1 MSKHGAPLPESISW
15 RVFLVFFG
23 MFQITLAA
31 GLIVGWAAIAG
42 SMLVESPQN
51 GGAGLTLDET
61 TQMFG
66 LAASVNYISPLFL
79 GILLDRF
86 GPRCCSIVSNSFVAI
101 GCMVFSTSQQFSM
114 FTLGICL
121 IAFGGPGA
129 QTSLIHLGN
138 LFPERRFFVMGCVAE
153 TITLSFAI
161 FPLMDVLWQATPL
174 GFRDLF
180 GGLSAMVAISAVC
193 SFLLWPDQP
202 YEVKEP
208 VTSSDEALEEDLEA
222 TLLTTNDDETAI
234 KSPLTRLQDASLKE
248 QLTSGI
254 FLRLTMFFLVTSF
267 WANFYIAIVTTEL
280 GDQQRFDLQ
289 VQHQLAVLLS
299 FIDAAAIV
307 CAPLSGYLLDSVGF
321 VPTALITIFLGI
333 LQMILLL
340 VAGSQ
345 VSIMTASFVSYS
357 IFRAFLFPYFFASL
371 SKKIGFRF
379 FGILSGVAFCA
390 SGISQLSIAP
400 LAIVIEG
407 TCHEYDDITETNCSE
422 GKWNEIHITQIV
434 SLTVLLLIP
443 ILDYCADKK
452 EQKAQVPLE
461 DKSSRS
467 SYGSTDKGTELIG
480 AQAF

>member
-1 MSKHGAPLPESISW
+1 M
-15 RVFLVFFG
+15 RLVV
-23 MFQITLAA
+23 L
-31 GLIVGWAAIAG
+31 VKGWAAIAG
-42 SMLVESPQN
+42 SMLVELPQN

-86 GPRCCSIVSNSFVAI
+86 GPRCCSVVSNSFVAV
-101 GCMVFSTSQQFSM
+101 GCFVFAVSQQFST
-114 FTLGICL
+114 FTFGICL
-121 IAFGGPGA
+121 VAFGGPGA

-161 FPLMDVLWQATPL
+161 FPLMDVLWQTTQL

-180 GGLSAMVAISAVC
+180 GGLSAMVAVSAVC

-208 VTSSDEALEEDLEA
+208 AVSTNEAAEEDLEA
-222 TLLTTNDDETAI
+222 TLLTKDDDSTA
-234 KSPLTRLQDASLKE
+234 KAPVACLQDASLQE
-248 QLTSGI
+248 QLTSGV
-254 FLRLTMFFLVTSF
+254 FFRLTVFFLVTSF
-267 WANFYIAIVTTEL
+267 WANFYIAIVTIAL
-280 GDQQRFDLQ
+280 GDQQHFESQ

-321 VPTALITIFLGI
+321 VPTAFITILLGI

-345 VSIMTASFVSYS
+345 ASIMTASFVSYS
-357 IFRAFLFPYFFASL
+357 VYRAFLFPYFFASL
-371 SKKIGFRF
+371 SKKIGFRY
-379 FGILSGVAFCA
+379 FGLLSGIAFCS
-390 SGISQLSIAP
+390 SGITQLSIAP
-400 LAIVIEG
+400 LAAVVEG
-407 TCHEYDDITETNCSE
+407 TCHEFDDITETNCSK
-422 GKWNEIHITQIV
+422 GKWNEIYIVQIV
-434 SLTVLLLIP
+434 SLVVLLLIP

-452 EQKAQVPLE
+452 ETKQKAKVLV
-461 DKSSRS
+461 DKSSHS
-467 SYGSTDKGTELIG
+467 SYGSIGKGTELID
-480 AQAF
+480 AHTY